1 MTNYIRF
8 DKEDDCNFERKD
20 LDLDNLSELEV
31 TRYFTNLSRINW
43 AIDVGFY
50 PLGSCTMKY
59 NPKVNDF
66 IVSLF
71 PNVHPLVDEDDV
83 QWLLKLLK
91 DLEDKIG
98 YLVGLD
104 SVSLLP
110 AAGAHGE
117 YVSLLIA
124 KKYFKLK
131 GEDRTIV
138 LVPDSAHGTNPASA
152 SMAGFEVITIKSNK
166 KGQIDI
172 EDLSKKINNKV
183 AVFMVTNPNTLGIYE
198 KEIEQIV
205 KICKSYG
212 VLMYYDG
219 ANFNAIIGKLRPGD
233 MGFDMVH
240 LNLHKTF
247 STPHGSG
254 GPGAGPIAVRKFLK
268 DFLPVPI
275 ISQKQGRYFLNF
287 EVDSSVGRIRDFW
300 GNIGVLLRA
309 LAYVLSYGKEIS
321 KVSEFAILNANYLKK
336 KIEKYFIDPFNQNF
350 CAHEFV
356 VSASNYKSKNV
367 RAMDIAKRMLDYN
380 VHPPTVYFPLIV
392 EESLM
397 IEPTETESIGTL
409 DSFVRVV
416 DNIVQEINE
425 NPELVKSSPHT
436 TFVKRIN
443 EALASREPKPTK
455 KLAK

>member
-1 MTNYIRF
+1 MTNYIDF
-8 DKEDDCNFERKD
+8 SADDICEVERKD
-20 LDLDNLSELEV
+20 LDLPDYSELEV

-66 IVSLF
+66 IVNLF
-71 PNVHPLVDEDDV
+71 PNVHPYHDDV

-91 DLEDKIG
+91 ELENKIA

-104 SVSLLP
+104 AVSLLP

-124 KKYFKLK
+124 KKYFRVK
-131 GEDRTIV
+131 GENRTVV

-152 SMAGFEVITIKSNK
+152 SMAGFDVVTIKSNLN
-166 KGQIDI
+166 GQIDL
-172 EDLSKKINNKV
+172 EDLSKKINEKT

-198 KEIEQIV
+198 KDIERIA
-205 KICKSYG
+205 KICKDYG

-219 ANFNAIIGKLRPGD
+219 ANFNAIIGRIRPGD

-254 GPGAGPIAVRKFLK
+254 GPGAGPIAVRAFLK
-268 DFLPVPI
+268 EFLPIPTI
-275 ISQKQGRYFLNF
+275 LEKEGKYLLNF
-287 EVDSSVGRIRDFW
+287 DLENTIGRIRDFW

-309 LAYVLSYGKEIS
+309 LAYVLSYGREIS
-321 KVSEFAILNANYLKK
+321 RVSEFAILNANYLKK
-336 KIEKYFIDPFNQNF
+336 KMERYFIDPFNQNF

-397 IEPTETESIGTL
+397 IEPTETESIETL
-409 DSFVRVV
+409 DNFVKVV
-416 DNIVQEINE
+416 DNIVKEINE
-425 NPELVKSSPHT
+425 DPELVKSSPYT